1 MTSWMLI
8 IWRRI
13 NGWVLC
19 GAALAIVAE
28 LGQLFDWIPGTF
40 DPWDLFFYCLG
51 FFLPVVLHEKNY
63 WSALALTVMAILA
76 LGSTESPPT
85 NRNIIPAD
93 ASLVDVEVID
103 VKIVQFKN
111 AANGKIGQE
120 VLTTWKNK
128 GDKPVKV
135 VYAEITAY
143 FDDGSIKE
151 QMEYTIY
158 ATFDD
163 RPGVK
168 PGETHRTKPG
178 EGFKLTGLK
187 GMPGYH
193 PAAKA
198 VVRVTRAGD
207 KSGL

>member
-1 MTSWMLI
+1 
-8 IWRRI
+8 
-13 NGWVLC
+13 
-19 GAALAIVAE
+19 
-28 LGQLFDWIPGTF
+28 
-40 DPWDLFFYCLG
+40 
-51 FFLPVVLHEKNY
+51 
-63 WSALALTVMAILA
+63 
-76 LGSTESPPT
+76 
-85 NRNIIPAD
+85 
-93 ASLVDVEVID
+93 VDVEVID

-128 GDKPVKV
+128 GDKPVRV

-178 EGFKLTGLK
+178 EGFNLTGFK
-187 GMPGYH
+187 GMPGYR